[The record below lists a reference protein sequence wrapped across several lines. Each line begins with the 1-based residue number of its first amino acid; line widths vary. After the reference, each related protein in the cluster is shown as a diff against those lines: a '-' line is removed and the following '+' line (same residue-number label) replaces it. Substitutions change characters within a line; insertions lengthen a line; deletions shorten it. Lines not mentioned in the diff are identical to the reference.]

1 MKKRNKIIIIS
12 LIIIFI
18 LISIIIGG
26 YFLLNKKET
35 KTNTPLIINEIKDY
49 NYKLKDND
57 SKIYKDLFKEL
68 KKVLD
73 NKEVNEEE
81 YVKLISKM
89 FIIDFYTLDNKI
101 DNTDIGGEMFLEES
115 IISNFKLKASET
127 LYKYVESDIY
137 HDRVQELPIVSDVV
151 IDKVETIK
159 FLEDLKA
166 FKVECSIK
174 YVKDLKYKDKT
185 SLIFIHKDKKLVLVE
200 II

>member
-89 FIIDFYTLDNKI
+89 FIMDFYTL
-101 DNTDIGGEMFLEES
+101 
-115 IISNFKLKASET
+115 
-127 LYKYVESDIY
+127 
-137 HDRVQELPIVSDVV
+137 
-151 IDKVETIK
+151 
-159 FLEDLKA
+159 
-166 FKVECSIK
+166 
-174 YVKDLKYKDKT
+174 
-185 SLIFIHKDKKLVLVE
+185 
-200 II
+200 